1 MTYTPQNLQAL
12 VPPVDTFVLPGTS
25 PYALAIANHNDL
37 YSLYEPPVASWHG
50 GREISAGP
58 ERNVLRFLS
67 RQGYDYQVGGAGLQ
81 LRVDIMAFGTAGII
95 RLYGGVS
102 TVSVAVTARDLQM
115 YSLAATPAA
124 GNEEWVLSIQDAGIY
139 SMVAYWVASTPT
151 TRAYPSE
158 WRQAPTLL
166 GGPNVPIHTEIAGR
180 LLNGPV
186 LIARDRPACVFSH
199 LREYDLASP
208 DFQEGRAW
216 SGWGVQ
222 DNTLPRIVA
231 RGRIPMADVKTR
243 PFLVDCYLR
252 SSLAGAFGGGLL
264 RIGGTEVAIPADQWH
279 SFEVDLGRADA
290 DVTATIEACGA
301 GEWAYFE
308 TIQVWRMS
316 P

>member
-1 MTYTPQNLQAL
+1 MTYTPQNLDTL
-12 VPPVDTFVLPGTS
+12 VPPVETFVSTGNS
-25 PYALAIANHNDL
+25 PYAIAIANHNDL

-50 GREISAGP
+50 QQIDAVAARD
-58 ERNVLRFLS
+58 VLRFIS
-67 RQGYDYQVGGAGLQ
+67 RQGYDYRVGGAGLQ
-81 LRVDIMAFGTAGII
+81 LRVDLMARGTAGII
-95 RLYGGVS
+95 QLLGGLATAV
-102 TVSVAVTARDLQM
+102 VSVTDGDLRQ
-115 YSLAATPAA
+115 YTLLATPAA
-124 GNEEWVLSIQDAGIY
+124 GNEEWTLRIEEVSIV
-139 SMVAYWVASTPT
+139 SMVAYWVAAAPT

-158 WRQAPTLL
+158 WRQALTQS
-166 GGPNVPIHTEIAGR
+166 GGPNVPIHTEIAAR

-199 LREYDLASP
+199 LREYNRTAP
-208 DFQEGRAW
+208 DFKEGKGW
-216 SGWGVQ
+216 SEWGVE

-264 RIGGTEVAIPADQWH
+264 RIGGAEVAIPADQWH
-279 SFEVDLGRADA
+279 SFEVNLGRADA

-308 TIQVWRMS
+308 TIQVWRMA